1 MTTFFRNVGIGPE
14 IVGIKINSR
23 KVLESLLFQLGIKKT
38 AGKQTKPA
46 CLPAC
51 LHGCWLAGWLANL
64 AGKPGWLESLA
75 RPHSYIPSCVL

>member
-1 MTTFFRNVGIGPE
+1 VELLAAMTTFFRNVGIGPE

-51 LHGCWLAGWLANL
+51 MGAGWLAGWLA
-64 AGKPGWLESLA
+64 GKPGWQTWLA
-75 RPHSYIPSCVL
+75 GVFG